1 MSDYFDNLVVRTF
14 RPLLPVQPLLAPT
27 PEVPHAL
34 APSTPEFEDP
44 FARATVAGEQ
54 LTAEPE
60 QPPAFGDPSP
70 EKTTKLRPP
79 VIRDREPSEAALFEN
94 DRRLKTPA
102 RSVESSTGLEPVAP
116 RNQRIPHS
124 SDEALPTPARIP
136 TSNAGP
142 LVGKPLQPSA
152 DEPLEPSK
160 PPSSTPARDVT
171 RLEFRP
177 APVKRSAEINSALPL
192 SSSPQQA
199 VAPPRKKLS
208 APGQSSPPSFQRAP
222 SAVLEQPAPSSAIE
236 RVVVQRITET
246 IEKDQSTPVP
256 LTTLIPRPGAELLL
270 PPTHKARS
278 NLLPSSPNAAGAEVP
293 PSETIINVS
302 IGRIEVRATPPKA
315 ARPERQRN
323 APQVMNLDDYLRQ
336 RSGGSR

>member
-1 MSDYFDNLVVRTF
+1 MSDYFDNLVVRSF

-34 APSTPEFEDP
+34 APSTPEEFEDP
-44 FARATVAGEQ
+44 FAQATVAGDQ
-54 LTAEPE
+54 LTEEPE
-60 QPPAFGDPSP
+60 QPPASGDPSP
-70 EKTTKLRPP
+70 EKNTKLRPP
-79 VIRDREPSEAALFEN
+79 VIKDRRPSEAALFEN

-142 LVGKPLQPSA
+142 LVGKPLQPSS
-152 DEPLEPSK
+152 DEPLDPSK

-171 RLEFRP
+171 RSEFRP

-208 APGQSSPPSFQRAP
+208 APGQGSPPSFQRAP
-222 SAVLEQPAPSSAIE
+222 SLEQPTPSSAIE

-246 IEKDQSTPVP
+246 IEKDQSTPAP

-278 NLLPSSPNAAGAEVP
+278 NLLPSAPNATGADGP
-293 PSETIINVS
+293 LPETIINVS
-302 IGRIEVRATPPKA
+302 IGRIEVCATPPKA
-315 ARPERQRN
+315 TRPEKQRN
-323 APQVMNLDDYLRQ
+323 APQVMNLDEYLRQ